1 MWTPWCRIENNS
13 GKDSELAFAALT
25 GRLSAQNGNSEASGF
40 GHSIWWLRGNPKAQ
54 NPEGRDASR
63 APPGAVQKRLG

>member
-1 MWTPWCRIENNS
+1 LKTILEKILNW
-13 GKDSELAFAALT
+13 
-25 GRLSAQNGNSEASGF
+25 RLRRLPGAYQPKTAIQKLLVF